1 MKADRAFTVGRKPS
15 YTVDRVLA
23 EPVARFIQ
31 TQHSPHCVLNLDFDG
46 VQPAPTDFE
55 KKLEDMNEYGSVR
68 TP

>member
-1 MKADRAFTVGRKPS
+1 MKANRAFSVGRKPS

-31 TQHSPHCVLNLDFDG
+31 TQHSPHCVLNLDHHG
-46 VQPAPTDFE
+46 VEPPTDFE